1 MNWVERMTAKS
12 LVMAKSSTKF
22 RKRKYSDLE
31 AKAHAVLRYLKLSEE
46 EYQQQ
51 QSNTGADREPSLTP
65 LGDNEMFVSTF
76 YTTILI
82 PCLRQYFTNGRSSLV
97 NL

>member
-1 MNWVERMTAKS
+1 
-12 LVMAKSSTKF
+12 MAKSSTKF